1 MKLRR
6 ESDYSDGVRQAVART
21 VAMAA
26 TLALASVDERHD
38 VLFAVLARK
47 LAAFGQL
54 HHTANGP
61 SDRGRNFCYTVNKAR
76 NE

>member
-38 VLFAVLARK
+38 VLSPSWHGNLPRLANSITPPTDHRIVEEI
-47 LAAFGQL
+47 
-54 HHTANGP
+54 
-61 SDRGRNFCYTVNKAR
+61 SVNKAR